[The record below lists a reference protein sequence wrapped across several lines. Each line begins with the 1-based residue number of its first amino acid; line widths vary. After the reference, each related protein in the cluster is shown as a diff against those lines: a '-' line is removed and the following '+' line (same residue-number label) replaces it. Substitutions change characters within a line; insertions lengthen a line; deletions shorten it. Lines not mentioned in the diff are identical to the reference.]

1 MLLQPCKVCLNRSQ
15 MACFT
20 HNLHIGLTQC
30 VYTSCAPA
38 MPNRQTCATNNKVY
52 WYRHEMRECINFSE
66 ITVILTWRFYV
77 GCIIPKCLGY
87 YTFMLLPHEHT
98 LCARL
103 RVMFQ
108 RQKQNACICA
118 QSDFACLASYR
129 LGAIGRGQRA
139 GELLRPGIPGSRTDL
154 EYFKRMPKINWLQ
167 SYSLRSR
174 RYSRARENGKL
185 EIPPAQKRHI
195 LSSPRQLSAGAFW

>member
-98 LCARL
+98 LCARPS
-103 RVMFQ
+103 VMFQ

-118 QSDFACLASYR
+118 QSDFACLSSAVEFHRFIYYEYI
-129 LGAIGRGQRA
+129 LH
-139 GELLRPGIPGSRTDL
+139 LLDPCSSTAVRYGIHHWPSTCQIKLNGSR
-154 EYFKRMPKINWLQ
+154 
-167 SYSLRSR
+167 S
-174 RYSRARENGKL
+174 
-185 EIPPAQKRHI
+185 AQCE
-195 LSSPRQLSAGAFW
+195 